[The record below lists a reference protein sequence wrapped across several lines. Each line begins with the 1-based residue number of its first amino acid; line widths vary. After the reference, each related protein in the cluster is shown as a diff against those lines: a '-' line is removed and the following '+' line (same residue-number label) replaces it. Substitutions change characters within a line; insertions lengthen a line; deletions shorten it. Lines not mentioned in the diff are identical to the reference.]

1 MAKNLLDVAIVP
13 REVKTHK
20 FDTLKVYGL
29 SIDGIAS
36 IVKNRPEL
44 FEMFKNR
51 ASEKID
57 FSTVVA
63 LGADVCA
70 DFLAAGLGYPGDEKA
85 IAMCRKMNAEDQST
99 IGVAIFEESFPG
111 GAVNFFERVVG
122 AAKSINLVQASAKI
136 EKAVTGQDQS
146 ENKKEAKMTIAS

>member
-1 MAKNLLDVAIVP
+1 MAKNLLDVAIAP

-20 FDTLKVYGL
+20 YETLKVYGL
-29 SIDGIAS
+29 SIEGIAI

-57 FSTVVA
+57 FSTIVG
-63 LGADVCA
+63 LGADICA

-122 AAKSINLVQASAKI
+122 AAKSINLVQASAKL
-136 EKAVTGQDQS
+136 EKVMDQDQN
-146 ENKKEAKMTIAS
+146 ENKKEVKVAIAS